1 MKHLSRLA
9 LILAI
14 VARTA
19 VDANPAAAQSVIAL
33 EIIDGRAD
41 QSISICCL
49 SGVDFTS
56 NGDIAIVSDKGVMFD
71 ARISDEV
78 TSLTVTASHHLL
90 NQGGSPLSRERS
102 DAEGLA
108 ITPDGRMF
116 ISLERQHRI
125 DEFRNRQTVQSWPIP
140 RAIALPPNGGLEALA
155 VDADGTLW
163 TLSETPIRGGFPL
176 LELRD
181 GEWKERG
188 SLPQSGRFLPVGAD
202 FDASGRL
209 YILERSNQLWRFQSR
224 IRRIN
229 IPTEDE
235 KDIEILWESALGE
248 YDNLEGIALLDN
260 PTRDIHLLLVS
271 DDNRMPLQT
280 TQVLLLRLGDN

>member
-41 QSISICCL
+41 QSTSICCL

-90 NQGGSPLSRERS
+90 NQGGSPLARERS

-140 RAIALPPNGGLEALA
+140 SAIALPPNGGLEALA

-209 YILERSNQLWRFQSR
+209 YILERSNHLWRFQSR

-235 KDIEILWESALGE
+235 KDIEILWESDLGE